1 LHLSVA
7 QLMLSKDKMLML
19 ALIAAASFFC
29 PNRAKKLIAKSRS
42 TNAHQGSAADASL
55 KKTK

>member
-1 LHLSVA
+1 LEDQSVEQLKEKLHLSDA

-29 PNRAKKLIAKSRS
+29 PIGQKN
-42 TNAHQGSAADASL
+42 
-55 KKTK
+55 